1 MSVVTED
8 TNPFKDLHLVVRN
21 EEDEIRKGVFSYVL
35 RKLHGLSHEEKQ
47 RWCEAVRD
55 STPKRTATGSGSDP
69 ASLPLGIHKEKR
81 LRGDDGEEP
90 MASVPST
97 AVAPLLEAPPA
108 LTQWTAGEA
117 NEYILAYMRT
127 LLDRVIGG
135 SLSNLSTPALRVLC
149 VMAGIH
155 THSRSKDVLYNILAS
170 FYFTR
175 CEKLGKRVSKSTLV
189 EKEIRQ
195 TSEMLMALPS
205 NRSKTASVR
214 RVIATADPQAA
225 VPRTVEEK
233 KRPVPAA
240 KDPCAAPAAKKHTT
254 AAATA
259 ATTTVHSSEAEDS
272 EVLDIA
278 YAKGVFATATHAR
291 PLQSS
296 SPSSDSWE
304 PAELERKVASI
315 VQLYDPVTAT
325 MVVKKLNQMGYRDD
339 GAPAVVEAILRRF
352 HQRQLIFFDSDI
364 AYLL

>member
-1 MSVVTED
+1 MSDPTGG
-8 TNPFKDLHLVVRN
+8 RN
-21 EEDEIRKGVFSYVL
+21 EFTHAMPTAEEGENILDSQPSNISRVSNLADATTSPTLPLVFANHTAEDPRNL
-35 RKLHGLSHEEKQ
+35 L
-47 RWCEAVRD
+47 
-55 STPKRTATGSGSDP
+55 STPRSAGSLFSSPHSELVQRNFTGTSRLDCSRRFLIGEGMRS
-69 ASLPLGIHKEKR
+69 ASRPLSSFTTTFSS
-81 LRGDDGEEP
+81 P
-90 MASVPST
+90 CSVPSSEEGRHT
-97 AVAPLLEAPPA
+97 
-108 LTQWTAGEA
+108 
-117 NEYILAYMRT
+117 
-127 LLDRVIGG
+127 
-135 SLSNLSTPALRVLC
+135 RVLC
-149 VMAGIH
+149 VMTGIH

-170 FYFTR
+170 FYFTQ

-189 EKEIRQ
+189 ENEIRR

-214 RVIATADPQAA
+214 RATATAGPQVA

-240 KDPCAAPAAKKHTT
+240 KDPCAAPAAKKHTV

-272 EVLDIA
+272 GEVLDIA
-278 YAKGVFATATHAR
+278 YATGVFATTTHAR

-304 PAELERKVASI
+304 PAELERRVASI

-339 GAPAVVEAILRRF
+339 GAQAVVEAILRRF
-352 HQRQLIFFDSDI
+352 HQRQLIFYDSDI